1 METTTGIKPVSS
13 GLQPDDLSFA
23 HAVMEKGRGIEP
35 PLSGLRDQRTASMCY
50 PSMAERGGIEPQAVT
65 LNLFS
70 KQLQTQS
77 TSLSIGAG
85 RRIRTLTS
93 RLRRPLCYP
102 LHHTSVIFMVVPK
115 GFDPSSLG

>member
-77 TSLSIGAG
+77 TSLSMALVEGFEPSLHGLEDRCA
-85 RRIRTLTS
+85 IRYTI
-93 RLRRPLCYP
+93 PA
-102 LHHTSVIFMVVPK
+102 
-115 GFDPSSLG
+115 